1 MTKMA
6 SRANGQAIQF
16 MSFLQE
22 LFVASTVQQGVLVM
36 SIYTVSTGNKLD
48 QVQFIADGEFMQ

>member
-1 MTKMA
+1 
-6 SRANGQAIQF
+6 

-22 LFVASTVQQGVLVM
+22 LFVASTVQEGVLVM

-48 QVQFIADGEFMQ
+48 QVQFIADDEFMQ